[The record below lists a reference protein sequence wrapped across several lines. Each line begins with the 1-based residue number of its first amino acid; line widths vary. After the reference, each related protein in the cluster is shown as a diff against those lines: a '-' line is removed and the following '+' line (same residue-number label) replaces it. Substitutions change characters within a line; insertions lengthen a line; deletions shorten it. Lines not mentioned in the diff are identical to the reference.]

1 MRRWIPSNF
10 QYKQFNRAKSAA
22 AQPGISAMR
31 VIMLGINLR
40 SKALRRG
47 QIAVAMMLV
56 MIPLLGMIGLG
67 TDLGLLFFHWGIVQK
82 AADSA
87 VLAGAGYL
95 PNHTST
101 AQTKATS
108 YATQNGLKNS
118 EIVSNI
124 VAGDNMSITM
134 TTSRTVPYYF
144 LQLVGLRSGTV
155 KPMAKAGIQK
165 DTEGA
170 RGLIPVGLPCTATSC
185 SYTAGTE
192 YQLVEA
198 GANGASGGSWNLGP
212 GNWGRL
218 ALGGSGATQFLN
230 NLINGYQGSINVGD
244 QVTAETGQVNGPT
257 DEGINVA
264 RVDAGLAINGAVT
277 NPTLASVP
285 AYDPRLVAVP
295 LIDFTGATG
304 TSSPVKVMGF
314 AMMWLDSYTS
324 KGKNKTLNAYFL
336 GTVPVTSVPS
346 TVTIFGQGHPIL
358 LQ

>member
-1 MRRWIPSNF
+1 MRNWIPSNF
-10 QYKQFNRAKSAA
+10 QSEQFHRLKSAA
-22 AQPGISAMR
+22 AHPGISTMR
-31 VIMLGINLR
+31 VIMLGTNPR

-144 LQLVGLRSGTV
+144 LQLVGVRSGTV
-155 KPMAKAGIQK
+155 KPMAKAGIQQN
-165 DTEGA
+165 TEGA

-185 SYTAGTE
+185 SYTVGQE
-192 YQLVEA
+192 YQLVQA
-198 GANGASGGSWNLGP
+198 GTNGNGGSWNVGP

-218 ALGGSGATQFLN
+218 ALGTTGGTQFLN

-244 QVTAETGQVNGPT
+244 KVTAETGQVNGPT
-257 DEGINVA
+257 DEGITTA

-277 NPTLASVP
+277 NPTLATVP

-304 TSSPVKVMGF
+304 SSVQVTVMGF
-314 AMMWLDSYTS
+314 AMMWIDSYNGHGS
-324 KGKNKTLNAYFL
+324 NKTLNAFFL

>member
-10 QYKQFNRAKSAA
+10 QYKQFHRAKSAA
-22 AQPGISAMR
+22 AQPGTSTMR
-31 VIMLGINLR
+31 VTMFRINLR
-40 SKALRRG
+40 SKAFRRG

-56 MIPLLGMIGLG
+56 MIPLLALIGLG

-95 PNHTST
+95 PNQLST

-118 EIVSNI
+118 EIISNT
-124 VAGDNMSITM
+124 VAADHMSITM

-144 LQLVGLRSGTV
+144 LQLVGLSSGTV
-155 KPMAKAGIQK
+155 KPMAKAGIQQ
-165 DTEGA
+165 DTEGT
-170 RGLIPVGLPCTATSC
+170 RGLIPVGLPCTSTSC

-198 GANGASGGSWNLGP
+198 GGNGNSGGSWNVGP

-218 ALGGSGATQFLN
+218 ALGQTGASAFEN
-230 NLINGYQGSINVGD
+230 NLINGYYGSIDVG
-244 QVTAETGQVNGPT
+244 QTETAETGQDNGPT
-257 DEGINVA
+257 SEGVGV
-264 RVDAGLAINGAVT
+264 RVSTGLAINGTVT
-277 NPTLASVP
+277 SPTLATVP

-304 TSSPVKVMGF
+304 ASSPVTVMGF
-314 AMMWLDSYTS
+314 ALMWIDSYTS
-324 KGKNKTLNAYFL
+324 TGKNKTLNAYFL

-346 TVTIFGQGHPIL
+346 TVATFGQLHPIL

>member
-1 MRRWIPSNF
+1 MFHAKLDFHRSF
-10 QYKQFNRAKSAA
+10 QSEQFHRLKPAA
-22 AQPGISAMR
+22 AHPGISAMR

-40 SKALRRG
+40 SKAVTRG
-47 QIAVAMMLV
+47 QIAVAMLLV

-124 VAGDNMSITM
+124 VAPDNMSITM

-144 LQLVGLRSGTV
+144 LQLVGVTSGTV
-155 KPMAKAGIQK
+155 KPMAKAGIQQ

-192 YQLVEA
+192 YQLVQA
-198 GANGASGGSWNLGP
+198 GTNGNGGSWNVGP

-218 ALGGSGATQFLN
+218 ALGGQVRRSSKTILFKAIWVRSMGATR
-230 NLINGYQGSINVGD
+230 
-244 QVTAETGQVNGPT
+244 
-257 DEGINVA
+257 A
-264 RVDAGLAINGAVT
+264 RRIRCDAVFEQ
-277 NPTLASVP
+277 P
-285 AYDPRLVAVP
+285 D
-295 LIDFTGATG
+295 
-304 TSSPVKVMGF
+304 
-314 AMMWLDSYTS
+314 
-324 KGKNKTLNAYFL
+324 
-336 GTVPVTSVPS
+336 
-346 TVTIFGQGHPIL
+346 
-358 LQ
+358 

>member
-1 MRRWIPSNF
+1 MFRT
-10 QYKQFNRAKSAA
+10 
-22 AQPGISAMR
+22 
-31 VIMLGINLR
+31 NLE
-40 SKALRRG
+40 SKALKRG
-47 QIAVAMMLV
+47 QMAVAMMLV
-56 MIPLLGMIGLG
+56 MVPLLGVIGLG

-95 PNHTST
+95 PNHPST
-101 AQTKATS
+101 AKTTAS
-108 YATQNGLKNS
+108 GYANQNGLRNS
-118 EIVSNI
+118 EIVSNT
-124 VAGDNMSITM
+124 VAPDNMSITM

-144 LQLVGLRSGTV
+144 LQLVGLSSGTV
-155 KPMAKAGIQK
+155 KPIAKAGIQQ

-170 RGLIPVGLPCTATSC
+170 RGLIPVGLPCTTTSC
-185 SYTAGTE
+185 SYTVGTE
-192 YQLVEA
+192 YQLVQA
-198 GANGASGGSWNLGP
+198 GANGKGGSWNVGP

-218 ALGGSGATQFLN
+218 ALGAPGATQFEN
-230 NLINGYQGSINVGD
+230 NLINGYLGSINVGD
-244 QVTAETGQVNGPT
+244 KVSAETGQVNGPT

-264 RVDAGLAINGAVT
+264 RVNTGLAINGTVT
-277 NPTLASVP
+277 SPSLATVP

-304 TSSPVKVMGF
+304 TSVQVTVMGF

-324 KGKNKTLNAYFL
+324 KGANKTLNAYFL

-346 TVTIFGQGHPIL
+346 TVTTFGQLHPIL

>member
-10 QYKQFNRAKSAA
+10 QYKQFHRAKSAA
-22 AQPGISAMR
+22 AHPGTSTMR
-31 VIMLGINLR
+31 LIMFGTNLR
-40 SKALRRG
+40 SKAFRRG
-47 QIAVAMMLV
+47 QIAVALILV
-56 MIPLLGMIGLG
+56 MIPLLALIGLG

-95 PNHTST
+95 PNQLST

-118 EIVSNI
+118 EIISNT
-124 VAGDNMSITM
+124 VAADHMSITM

-144 LQLVGLRSGTV
+144 LRLVGLSSGTV
-155 KPMAKAGIQK
+155 KPIAKAGIQQ
-165 DTEGA
+165 DTEGT

-198 GANGASGGSWNLGP
+198 GGNGNSGGSWNVGP

-218 ALGGSGATQFLN
+218 ALGQTGASAFEN
-230 NLINGYQGSINVGD
+230 NLINGYYGSINVG
-244 QVTAETGQVNGPT
+244 QTETAETGQDNGPT
-257 DEGINVA
+257 SQGVGV
-264 RVDAGLAINGAVT
+264 RVSTGLAINGTVT
-277 NPTLASVP
+277 NPTLTTVP

-304 TSSPVKVMGF
+304 ASSPVTVMGF
-314 AMMWLDSYTS
+314 ALMWIDSYTS
-324 KGKNKTLNAYFL
+324 KGPNKTLNAYFL

-346 TVTIFGQGHPIL
+346 TVATFGQLHPIL